1 MLSHFTPRHTPALL
15 VASATTFGGLLPF
28 FNAEYAIKEFGL
40 PQRIA
45 VSKQAQSVMVTQ
57 SARTTAIGIT
67 LLTFYSQDKLTEF
80 DTILVILAYLGLVDG
95 YVCWREGMPGK
106 AAFRAAVGFLIA
118 AWGWCGM
125 TVGR

>member
-1 MLSHFTPRHTPALL
+1 
-15 VASATTFGGLLPF
+15 
-28 FNAEYAIKEFGL
+28 
-40 PQRIA
+40 
-45 VSKQAQSVMVTQ
+45 MVTQ